1 MAKTS
6 KGKELEKKLTY
17 SKKNF
22 WNTASDDEKE
32 QAFVFA
38 DEYCAFLDEGRTERL
53 SVEISKRILQ
63 SRKFAPLSAK
73 APKKA
78 PGFYTIN
85 RNKNIAIFKPGKKD
99 ISHGC
104 NLIVA
109 HIDVPRVDLKQV
121 PLSED
126 NTTHLGIM
134 LTHYY
139 GGIRKYQWMA
149 IPLALYGVII
159 KQDGTRIDVSI
170 GENDGDPVFTF
181 ADLLPHLAKD
191 YNEKKISEAINADKL
206 QLLFGSIPF
215 PDDDVKEGVKLN
227 CLNILYEK
235 YGIVEEDLISAEI
248 EIVPAFSSRDVGI
261 DASMVGAYGQDDR
274 VCSYTALRAL
284 LDSNKPELAS
294 IVFLADKEEIGSEGN
309 TGARSDFIL
318 DFIADVINFQGLDST
333 KMLRKVLT
341 RTNILSGDVT
351 AAVNPSFKE
360 VHEHQNAPLLGYGVC
375 LTKFT
380 GSRGKSGSNDA
391 HPEFIAKLRK
401 LFNDYNINWQIGE
414 LGKVDVGGGGTIAK
428 FMAEYN
434 AEVIDCG
441 TPLIAMHSPF
451 EISSKG
457 DIYSTYKS
465 YKIFFEHYGG

>member
-1 MAKTS
+1 MTKSS
-6 KGKELEKKLTY
+6 KGKELQDKLSY
-17 SKKNF
+17 KKKNF
-22 WNTASDDEKE
+22 WKISSEKE
-32 QAFVFA
+32 REHAFVFA
-38 DEYCAFLDEGRTERL
+38 DEYCTFIDEARTERL
-53 SVEISKRILQ
+53 SVELTEQILKTYNFLPLTSDSSK
-63 SRKFAPLSAK
+63 KT
-73 APKKA
+73 
-78 PGFYTIN
+78 PGFYRIN
-85 RNKNIAIFKPGKKD
+85 RDKNIAIFRAGKKD
-99 ISHGC
+99 ISEGC
-104 NLIVA
+104 NFIVA

-126 NTTHLGIM
+126 GTTQLGIM

-149 IPLALYGVII
+149 IPLALYGVVI
-159 KQDGTRIDVSI
+159 KEDGTRIDISI
-170 GENDGDPVFTF
+170 GEKDGDPVFTF

-191 YNEKKISEAINADKL
+191 YRDKKMSEAIDADKL

-215 PDDDVKEGVKLN
+215 PDDEIKDNVKLN
-227 CLNILYEK
+227 CLNILHEK
-235 YGIVEEDLISAEI
+235 YGITEEDFISAEI
-248 EIVPAFSSRDVGI
+248 EIVPAFSSKDVGI

-284 LDSNKPELAS
+284 LDSKDPALSS
-294 IVFLADKEEIGSEGN
+294 IVFLADKEEVGSEGN

-318 DFIADVINFQGLDST
+318 DFIADIIEFQGYDSS
-333 KMLRKVLT
+333 KILRKVLAK
-341 RTNILSGDVT
+341 TNILSGDVT
-351 AAVNPSFKE
+351 AAINPSFKE
-360 VHEHQNAPLLGYGVC
+360 VHEKQNAPLLGSGVC

-401 LFNDYNINWQIGE
+401 LFNSHHVNWQVGE

-441 TPLIAMHSPF
+441 TPILAMHSPF

-457 DIYSTYKS
+457 DIYSTYKA
-465 YKIFFEHYGG
+465 YKIFFNHYGG

>member
-1 MAKTS
+1 MTKSS
-6 KGKELEKKLTY
+6 KGKELQDKLSY
-17 SKKNF
+17 KKKNF
-22 WNTASDDEKE
+22 WKISSEKE
-32 QAFVFA
+32 REHAFVFA
-38 DEYCAFLDEGRTERL
+38 DEYCTFIDEARTERL
-53 SVEISKRILQ
+53 SVELTEQILKTYNFLPLTSDSSK
-63 SRKFAPLSAK
+63 KT
-73 APKKA
+73 
-78 PGFYTIN
+78 PGFYRIN
-85 RNKNIAIFKPGKKD
+85 RDKNIAIFRAGKKD
-99 ISHGC
+99 ISEGC
-104 NLIVA
+104 NFIVA

-126 NTTHLGIM
+126 GTTQLGIM

-149 IPLALYGVII
+149 IPLALYGVVI
-159 KQDGTRIDVSI
+159 KEDGTRIDISI
-170 GENDGDPVFTF
+170 GEKDGDPVFTF

-191 YNEKKISEAINADKL
+191 YRDKKMSEAIDADKL

-215 PDDDVKEGVKLN
+215 PDDEIKDNVKLN
-227 CLNILYEK
+227 CLNILHEK
-235 YGIVEEDLISAEI
+235 YGITEEDFISAEI
-248 EIVPAFSSRDVGI
+248 EIVPAFSSKDVGI

-284 LDSNKPELAS
+284 LDSKDPALSS
-294 IVFLADKEEIGSEGN
+294 IVFLADKEEVGSEGN

-318 DFIADVINFQGLDST
+318 DFIADIIEFQGYDSS
-333 KMLRKVLT
+333 KILRKVLAK
-341 RTNILSGDVT
+341 TNILSGDVT
-351 AAVNPSFKE
+351 AAINPSFKE
-360 VHEHQNAPLLGYGVC
+360 VHEKQNAPLLGSGVC

-391 HPEFIAKLRK
+391 HPEFIAKLRT
-401 LFNDYNINWQIGE
+401 LFNSHHVNWQVGE

-441 TPLIAMHSPF
+441 TPILAMHSPF

-457 DIYSTYKS
+457 DIYSTYKA
-465 YKIFFEHYGG
+465 YKIFFNHYGG